1 MKANYLFR
9 LVLANGARTML
20 ASSEKTRTAAWKQAR
35 RLKETLGATS
45 VEVWGVDNLT
55 LVMEIK
61 TK

>member
-9 LVLANGARTML
+9 LVLDNGARTML
-20 ASSEKTRTAAWKQAR
+20 ASSAKTRTEAWKQAR
-35 RLKETLGATS
+35 NLKTTLGATD

-55 LVMEIK
+55 LTMEIK